1 MHMKDLACLV
11 VLVACVCALSHAQD
25 FVAVQAEIAEPTD
38 AFRQSAG
45 TGYGVKATYMHF
57 LSSHLAL
64 SGSGGYTRWRSRS
77 DLAPF
82 NDYSI
87 VSVPVLLGGHLL
99 LSKSVVAPY
108 AGVELGVN
116 YLLKRGTPPN
126 TMAQVNESE
135 VRFVFR
141 PHVGAGVH
149 VVGSLGLLLT
159 GSYNVI
165 YTQST
170 PSKFFALSIGIAAGL

>member
-1 MHMKDLACLV
+1 MKNLLCLV
-11 VLVACVCALSHAQD
+11 VLVACVGALSQAQD
-25 FVAVQAEIAEPTD
+25 FIAVQAEIAEPTD

-64 SGSGGYTRWRSRS
+64 SGSGGYTRWGSRS
-77 DLAPF
+77 DVVPF

-99 LSKSVVAPY
+99 LSRGVVAPY
-108 AGVELGVN
+108 AGVELGLN
-116 YLLKRGTPPN
+116 YLHERGTAPN
-126 TMAQVNESE
+126 TTASVNESE
-135 VRFVFR
+135 IRFVLR
-141 PHVGAGVH
+141 PHVGVGVH
-149 VVGSLGLLLT
+149 VAGPLGVLLT

-165 YTQST
+165 YTRLT
-170 PSKFFALSIGIAAGL
+170 PSKFFALSIGIAASL